1 MSVNPATLLPTPED
15 GEAHNCAAVFEKVCT
30 PRPDLSDMPLSNPD
44 MFLFVDGSGDP
55 ATAKLVA
62 LTVACKLAA
71 GKSVTIYTDSRYAF
85 GVVHDFGVVLL
96 SETCCLVL
104 EN

>member
-1 MSVNPATLLPTPED
+1 MPNITVNPATLLPTPDD
-15 GEAHNCAAVFEKVCT
+15 GEAHNCAAVLEQVCT

-55 ATAKLVA
+55 ATAELVA
-62 LTVACKLAA
+62 LTEACKLAA

-85 GVVHDFGVVLL
+85 GVVHDFGAL
-96 SETCCLVL
+96 
-104 EN
+104 